1 MTAISDREFAY
12 ISEWLYDR
20 SGIRLKPIKKQLVT
34 GRLDKRLRMLGLQ
47 NYAQYFRL
55 LERSD
60 TEREYVINQ
69 LTTNETYFFRER
81 QHFDFLV
88 RDVLPQLK
96 GRGTT
101 RFWSAAAS
109 TGAEAYTLAFCL
121 AQQLGVFGGWQ
132 IIGTDIN
139 TEVLAIAD
147 RGIYP
152 LLAAEKIPQE
162 YLRAYCLKG
171 KGKDKGF
178 FKIHPD
184 LMSRVRFHP
193 VNLFEPI
200 PIRERFDVV
209 FLRNVLIYFEPAEK
223 ARILNHVVEC
233 IRPGGWLIVGHS
245 ESIYGFN
252 NDLEQLG
259 PGCYRRH

>member
-1 MTAISDREFAY
+1 MTAISDKEFAY
-12 ISEWLYDR
+12 ISKWLYDR

-34 GRLDKRLRMLGLQ
+34 GRLDKRLRVLGL
-47 NYAQYFRL
+47 NSYGQYIRF
-55 LERSD
+55 LERSE
-60 TEREYVINQ
+60 TECEYVINQ
-69 LTTNETYFFRER
+69 LTTNETYFFREQ
-81 QHFDFLV
+81 QHFDYLIQEI
-88 RDVLPQLK
+88 LPNLK
-96 GRGTT
+96 SCGTT

-109 TGAEAYTLAFCL
+109 TGAESYTLAFCL
-121 AQQLGVFGGWQ
+121 AHYLGVTGGWQ

-139 TEVLAIAD
+139 TEVLSVAD

-152 LLAAEKIPQE
+152 MQAAEKIPQK
-162 YLRAYCLKG
+162 YLKAYCLKG

-184 LMSRVRFHP
+184 LMARVHFQS

-209 FLRNVLIYFEPAEK
+209 FLRNVLIYFEPEEK

-252 NDLEQLG
+252 NNLEQLG